1 MVELG
6 DRNGLRS
13 RIRTANSRPGESCA
27 RGTSAS
33 QPDESRAAIRGEGV
47 KLPASSKLSRWDGIR
62 ARDRAA
68 LRAMRDEPF
77 TVPAFCAALA
87 KAFDHE
93 EGIAFANAERESAW
107 RSGGLWSVA
116 GEDPVSDSLLHSA

>member
-1 MVELG
+1 M
-6 DRNGLRS
+6 
-13 RIRTANSRPGESCA
+13 
-27 RGTSAS
+27 
-33 QPDESRAAIRGEGV
+33 

-68 LRAMRDEPF
+68 LRAMREEPF

-87 KAFDHE
+87 KVLDAEDR
-93 EGIAFANAERESAW
+93 INSANAERESAW